1 MLISNI
7 IYGYYLKIINRK
19 YFSFFYLNNFLNCF
33 IWEYKDDI
41 YYYYRPTVWIF
52 HFVEEMEDFVIIY
65 YLENIYQKQV
75 PFLFYKN
82 NILGYFVKRDFKFI
96 KNNYI
101 LNIKKY
107 IIVIFNIISFNVKW
121 ILLSTLICF
130 IYFFVS
136 LFYLQLEFTKQ
147 LAIWFILF
155 IAFYLLM
162 STFNNFLNKYKYGKF
177 TSAIQRFWKRTGMTF
192 WLIEGFLFLIFFYY
206 FLNSSQE
213 PLYMHDY
220 SNLNQEFL
228 IQLKVSYKNMIL
240 LSFAIYFSFI
250 LVLQNNYLNYFQ
262 NIILLTIIS
271 LIIFYM
277 LYIESYQFVY
287 IISLF
292 AEKNWLFEETSQ
304 TWVLEFEQSNLRV
317 KQQYFILCLIAKY
330 WHFIFIFISWFF
342 FIIKCFEI
350 NKINYNMLGYNV
362 QNLLIL
368 YILNLFCLVQWAK
381 WVFKKFLEIT
391 YYWFH
396 LQYDEKFLISIINEI
411 KNIIYSLFSLNINI
425 NFVNNFKILSIIFF
439 QSNETL
445 LWKYIIWLKKRIEKN
460 FKSFLFEILNIS

>member
-1 MLISNI
+1 MLISSKNYYIFYKNI
-7 IYGYYLKIINRK
+7 IKL
-19 YFSFFYLNNFLNCF
+19 FSFNLHLNNAFNSIIF
-33 IWEYKDDI
+33 KYREDFS
-41 YYYYRPTVWIF
+41 YYYIPTIWIF
-52 HFVEEMEDFVIIY
+52 YFLEDTEDFVISY
-65 YLENIYQKQV
+65 YLDYLYEKQI
-75 PFLFYKN
+75 PFLYYKV
-82 NILGYFVKRDFKFI
+82 NILEYFVKRDFKFY
-96 KNNYI
+96 NNFYINKLKYYLLII
-101 LNIKKY
+101 LNIITY
-107 IIVIFNIISFNVKW
+107 NIKW
-121 ILLSTLICF
+121 ILLSLIICF
-130 IYFFVS
+130 SYFFVS

-147 LAIWFILF
+147 LAIWFILL

-177 TSAIQRFWKRTGMTF
+177 TSAIQRFWKRTGMVF

-220 SNLNQEFL
+220 ANLNQEFL

-250 LVLQNNYLNYFQ
+250 LILNNNFLNYFQ
-262 NIILLTIIS
+262 NILLLTIIS

-277 LYIESYQFVY
+277 LYIETYQFVY
-287 IISLF
+287 IITLF
-292 AEKNWLFEETSQ
+292 AEKNWLFEEISQ

-368 YILNLFCLVQWAK
+368 YILNLFCLIQWAK
-381 WVFKKFLEIT
+381 WIFKKFLEIT

-396 LQYDEKFLISIINEI
+396 IQYDEKFIISIIFEI
-411 KNIIYSLFSLNINI
+411 KSILQSLFILNV
-425 NFVNNFKILSIIFF
+425 NFNLDNNFKVISIIFF
-439 QSNETL
+439 QSNESN
-445 LWKYIIWLKKRIEKN
+445 LWKYINWL
-460 FKSFLFEILNIS
+460 

>member
-1 MLISNI
+1 MLISSKNYYIFYKNI
-7 IYGYYLKIINRK
+7 IKL
-19 YFSFFYLNNFLNCF
+19 FSFSLHLNNAFNSIIF
-33 IWEYKDDI
+33 KYREDFS
-41 YYYYRPTVWIF
+41 YYYIPTIWIF
-52 HFVEEMEDFVIIY
+52 YFLEDTEDFVISY
-65 YLENIYQKQV
+65 YLDYLYEKQI
-75 PFLFYKN
+75 PFLYYKV
-82 NILGYFVKRDFKFI
+82 NILEYFVKRDFKFY
-96 KNNYI
+96 NNFYINKLKYYLLII
-101 LNIKKY
+101 LNIITY
-107 IIVIFNIISFNVKW
+107 NIKW
-121 ILLSTLICF
+121 ILLSLIICF
-130 IYFFVS
+130 CYFFVS

-147 LAIWFILF
+147 LAIWFILL

-177 TSAIQRFWKRTGMTF
+177 TSAIQRFWKRTGMVF

-220 SNLNQEFL
+220 ANLNQEFL

-250 LVLQNNYLNYFQ
+250 LVLNNNFLNYFQ
-262 NIILLTIIS
+262 NILLLTIIS

-277 LYIESYQFVY
+277 LYIETYQFVY
-287 IISLF
+287 IITLF
-292 AEKNWLFEETSQ
+292 AEKNWLFEEISQ

-368 YILNLFCLVQWAK
+368 YILNLFCLIQWAK
-381 WVFKKFLEIT
+381 WIFKKFLEIT

-396 LQYDEKFLISIINEI
+396 IQYDEKFIISIIFEI
-411 KNIIYSLFSLNINI
+411 KSILQSLFSLNV
-425 NFVNNFKILSIIFF
+425 NFNLDTNFKIISIIFF
-439 QSNETL
+439 QSNESN
-445 LWKYIIWLKKRIEKN
+445 LWKYINWL
-460 FKSFLFEILNIS
+460 